1 MNPAVLSLTSLEMEK
16 KKLTVKKRTKTARES
31 EKCPQIFTL
40 KRGRVKQTICQNKM
54 FLYKFPLF
62 GSKSRVKH

>member
-16 KKLTVKKRTKTARES
+16 KKKTVKKRTKTARES

-54 FLYKFPLF
+54 F
-62 GSKSRVKH
+62 

>member
-16 KKLTVKKRTKTARES
+16 KTNCKKRTKTARES
-31 EKCPQIFTL
+31 KKCPQISTL

-54 FLYKFPLF
+54 F
-62 GSKSRVKH
+62 